1 MLAERFLDSASIR
14 HARPRLN
21 RSPDAAETLTSYQ
34 WPGNIRELR
43 NIVER
48 LVVLS
53 RSAVVTNADISDLIQ
68 RGVQHANENSAGCT
82 NLDEVE
88 ADLFR
93 RVIAESPTRREATKK
108 LGIGVNT
115 LLRKKRRHGIL

>member
-1 MLAERFLDSASIR
+1 M
-14 HARPRLN
+14 AR
-21 RSPDAAETLTSYQ
+21 
-34 WPGNIRELR
+34 NIRELR

-53 RSAVVTNADISDLIQ
+53 RSAVVTNEDISDLIQ

-115 LLRKKRRHGIL
+115 LLRKKNTAYCESQNDSN